1 MPRYAYVNGRFVPHG
16 QADVHIEDRG
26 YQFADGVYEVIPVH
40 RGGVVDEALHLD
52 RLEYSLGELY
62 IAMPVARAPMR
73 LIARELMRRN
83 ELTNGFLY
91 IQVTRGVA
99 PRAHPFPKPAPRPAL
114 VMTTRQMAVPSEDAI
129 ERGISVVST
138 PDQRWARCDIKSLS
152 LLPNVL
158 AKELAASQGCAEA
171 FQIDDEGFV
180 TEAAASNAWIVTHDG
195 AVVTRQV
202 DTDILSGITRLS
214 LQRVIENADYRLEIR
229 PFTLDEAYNAREAFI
244 TASTQYVMPVTRID
258 DRVIGN
264 GRAGILTTAL
274 RQAYTHH
281 VIEQG
286 EGADRFAAS

>member
-1 MPRYAYVNGRFVPHG
+1 MPRYAYVNGRFVLHG
-16 QADVHIEDRG
+16 QAAVHIEDRG

-40 RGGVVDEALHLD
+40 RGGVVDEAPHLD
-52 RLEYSLGELY
+52 RLAYSLGELR

-138 PDQRWARCDIKSLS
+138 PDQRWARCDIKSIS

-158 AKELAASQGCAEA
+158 AKELAANWGGAEA
-171 FQIDDEGFV
+171 WQLDGEGYV

-214 LQRVIENADYRLEIR
+214 LQRVIEATGHRLEIR

-258 DRVIGN
+258 DRIIGN
-264 GRAGILTTAL
+264 GRAGLLTTEL
-274 RQAYTHH
+274 RRAYTEH
-281 VIEQG
+281 VAEQG